1 MRKICDGI
9 IVDKDGIEIEDHKLT
24 DMFVRL
30 YWNAIRDRIKN
41 GEIDRGEL
49 TWDDTCCILNVMDI
63 YYGDSNHSFS
73 IPDDII
79 GAFAE
84 KGYGTF
90 YPNDRVDLSTKI

>member
-9 IVDKDGIEIEDHKLT
+9 IVEKDGLEIEDRKLT
-24 DMFVRL
+24 DMFIRM
-30 YWNAIRDRIKN
+30 YWNQIRERIKN

-49 TWDDTCCILNVMDI
+49 TWGETCCILNVMDAF
-63 YYGDSNHSFS
+63 YGEGNHSYS

-84 KGYGTF
+84 RRYGTF
-90 YPNDRVDLSTKI
+90 YPGDRVDLSEKI